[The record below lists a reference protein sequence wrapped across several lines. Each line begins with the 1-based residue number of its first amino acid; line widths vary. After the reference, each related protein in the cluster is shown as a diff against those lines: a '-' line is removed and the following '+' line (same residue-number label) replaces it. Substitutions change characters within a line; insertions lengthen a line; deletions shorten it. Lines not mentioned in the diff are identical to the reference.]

1 MSRHYLKPE
10 LEVITMQ
17 MAEIISQT
25 GVNSSGHGMDYG
37 GKDQGGF
44 IDPSGNARNSVE
56 DDFWNEREGS
66 IYALH

>member
-1 MSRHYLKPE
+1 
-10 LEVITMQ
+10 

-44 IDPSGNARNSVE
+44 IDPSGNARNTAE

-66 IYALH
+66 IYALR